1 MVGKIVKS
9 HTTVAKYVTNFAS
22 KKREELSK
30 NLKKSIENGVRF
42 SLTADEVTLLNC
54 KRYLN
59 ITLKTPTE
67 KINLGLKRMEGPHP
81 AEKIIECLTDMLAI
95 FGLNMTQDIVS
106 VTFDGASF
114 LKDYFE
120 KQY

>member
-9 HTTVAKYVTNFAS
+9 HTTGAKYVTNFAS

-67 KINLGLKRMEGPHP
+67 KINLGLKRITTSDE
-81 AEKIIECLTDMLAI
+81 AFVCKLKY
-95 FGLNMTQDIVS
+95 IVQNFFFF
-106 VTFDGASF
+106 T
-114 LKDYFE
+114 Y
-120 KQY
+120 